1 MVWRLSHITIDELP
15 VARVLDEVA
24 YLRHGPA
31 HDTADM
37 RRQEQRLTAQ
47 EKDRA
52 YFRETR
58 EKRLGATLEAV
69 SVNRETD
76 VLTFRKTLEPVR
88 AVLAAQPYFGGERPP
103 TGIMRCSDVS
113 NGRGASALFRCCA
126 KTIRSGFGVIGCS
139 PRVTGLRAKRLAI
152 QGDRG
157 RGSWSS

>member
-69 SVNRETD
+69 SANRETD

-88 AVLAAQPYFGGERPP
+88 AVLVPH
-103 TGIMRCSDVS
+103 
-113 NGRGASALFRCCA
+113 
-126 KTIRSGFGVIGCS
+126 
-139 PRVTGLRAKRLAI
+139 RAWPDLQRMKILLPSSLCRRH
-152 QGDRG
+152 RG
-157 RGSWSS
+157 RSLLGAIKPAF